1 VRKRIG
7 FFFGKFVSLP
17 KSFNLLLHFQPWLQY
32 PQVLLLPLVELHHP
46 FTLTRSGNCQRK
58 KVLQEADL
66 PQQQQ
71 QQLVPLLLS
80 WRIVL
85 LLLLLLLPHTEGVLS
100 QESVLGLWR
109 NKEQG
114 STSWGAAWLCSFA
127 GESIAILK
135 EMSFIEGKREMA
147 L

>member
-1 VRKRIG
+1 M
-7 FFFGKFVSLP
+7 SLP
-17 KSFNLLLHFQPWLQY
+17 KSLNSLLHFQPWLQY

-46 FTLTRSGNCQRK
+46 FTLMRSGNCQRK
-58 KVLQEADL
+58 KVHQEADL
-66 PQQQQ
+66 QQQQQ

-80 WRIVL
+80 WRIVLLL

-135 EMSFIEGKREMA
+135 ETSFIEGKREMA